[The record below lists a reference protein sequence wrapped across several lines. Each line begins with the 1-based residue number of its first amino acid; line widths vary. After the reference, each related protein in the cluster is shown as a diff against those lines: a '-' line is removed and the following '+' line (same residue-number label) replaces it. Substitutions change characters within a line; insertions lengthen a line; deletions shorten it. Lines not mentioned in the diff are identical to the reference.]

1 MAEKLI
7 VFDTEMTQLANK
19 IREKTNSTDPL
30 SFPQGF
36 INAIDN
42 AAGGLNFEVV
52 SGTTEPTNLKENT
65 IWVNTTTN
73 ITNHV
78 FSAKAPTTYSEGTVW
93 FELSATGN
101 VGVKAIDDN
110 TDFIELHPRA
120 VYQRISNTWQ
130 EKTASVYQNG
140 SWVTFMNVLYVL
152 KNGVVNPA
160 MGTYVNVARS
170 PMSNGV
176 ITATQNSSYG
186 NYGYFSQLVTLNG
199 SFKTLRFHVN
209 VTSVLDSTYKLR
221 VGVSKKAMV
230 EGQFTDNSGKFSA
243 YKALDVGTQWAN
255 IDISGLSGDYYIS
268 FCSIASFTMDE
279 IVLTSEVF

>member
-7 VFDTEMTQLANK
+7 VFDTEMTQLADK

-42 AAGGLNFEVV
+42 ASGSLNFEVV
-52 SGTTEPTNLKENT
+52 GGTTEPTNLKENT

-93 FELSATGN
+93 FELSTTGN
-101 VGVKAIDDN
+101 VGVKAMDN
-110 TDFIELHPRA
+110 DTDSIELHPRA

-130 EKTASVYQNG
+130 EKTASIYQNG
-140 SWVTFMNVLYVL
+140 SWVTFINVLYVL
-152 KNGVVNPA
+152 KNGVVNPV
-160 MGTYVNVARS
+160 MGSYVNVAGS

-176 ITATQNSSYG
+176 ISTTQNSSSG
-186 NYGYFSQLVTLNG
+186 NYGQFSN
-199 SFKTLRFHVN
+199 
-209 VTSVLDSTYKLR
+209 
-221 VGVSKKAMV
+221 
-230 EGQFTDNSGKFSA
+230 
-243 YKALDVGTQWAN
+243 
-255 IDISGLSGDYYIS
+255 
-268 FCSIASFTMDE
+268 
-279 IVLTSEVF
+279 